1 MSLWVVGETVTL
13 SYPSPPGVIAAVVA
27 VHLKGP
33 FVHVEVAG
41 DGEPG
46 AAVVDRIDHLRE
58 IVVMLSP
65 YDKRDA
71 VIVGVGGAN
80 IDENGHAVG
89 IFRLVYVNH
98 RAGDSAGLAD
108 MVAGVIPEVGLW
120 DIQAFGNGLGGRLLE
135 SPYLLLVGLLL
146 VLKFPLALLPILI
159 FALGTRSLLLFGL

>member
-13 SYPSPPGVIAAVVA
+13 SYPSPPGVVAAVIA
-27 VHLKGP
+27 VHLEGA
-33 FVHVEVAG
+33 FVYFEVAG

-46 AAVVDRIDHLRE
+46 VAMVNCVDHLCE

-89 IFRLVYVNH
+89 IFRLYMSTTGPATVQVSPIWSPALYQRWDCGISRRSAMASGV
-98 RAGDSAGLAD
+98 DSSSRR
-108 MVAGVIPEVGLW
+108 I
-120 DIQAFGNGLGGRLLE
+120 
-135 SPYLLLVGLLL
+135 S
-146 VLKFPLALLPILI
+146 
-159 FALGTRSLLLFGL
+159 SS

>member
-13 SYPSPPGVIAAVVA
+13 SYPSPPGVVAAVIA
-27 VHLKGP
+27 VHLEGA
-33 FVHVEVAG
+33 FIHFEVAG

-46 AAVVDRIDHLRE
+46 VAMVNCVDHLCE

-120 DIQAFGNGLGGRLLE
+120 DIQAFGNGLGVDSSSRRI
-135 SPYLLLVGLLL
+135 S
-146 VLKFPLALLPILI
+146 
-159 FALGTRSLLLFGL
+159 SS